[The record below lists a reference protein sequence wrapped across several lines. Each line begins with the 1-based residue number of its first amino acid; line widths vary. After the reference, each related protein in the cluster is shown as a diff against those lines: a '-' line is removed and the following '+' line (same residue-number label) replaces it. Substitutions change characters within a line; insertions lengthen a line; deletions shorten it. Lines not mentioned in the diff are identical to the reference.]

1 MLTKVNMLHIMAT
14 ETQNVIRESEV
25 RYVKIHEAV
34 KKALEEDAL
43 IVRTSAMGL
52 ESDIYSAIKP
62 TNSYDTCILIV
73 MRKGEPKRTCRWWN
87 PTADDLMA
95 DDWTIIKE

>member
-1 MLTKVNMLHIMAT
+1 M
-14 ETQNVIRESEV
+14 R
-25 RYVKIHEAV
+25 IHEAV

-43 IVRTSAMGL
+43 IIRASAKEP
-52 ESDIYSAIKP
+52 ESDIYSAIRP
-62 TNSYDTCILIV
+62 SNSYDTCRLV
-73 MRKGEPKRTCRWWN
+73 TMKNGKAERACRWWN